1 MDGARGA
8 DAAIGE
14 EERSDEREDEVCAD
28 DAAVDGQV
36 VLSVALSPE

>member
-1 MDGARGA
+1 MDGARRA
-8 DAAIGE
+8 DTAVGE
-14 EERSDEREDEVCAD
+14 EEGTDKCEDEVCAD